1 MVNCATKIKNVF
13 KIIRRKWSISWGI
26 KITVYSYILFTHS
39 TGAQLALINQSMFLR
54 VEKTKTNK
62 NEHLTL
68 RNSKPI

>member
-39 TGAQLALINQSMFLR
+39 TGAHLAPTNQSMFLK

-68 RNSKPI
+68 RNSKPV